1 MTQNDTLFGSESTTR
16 KIYIGLWLLGA
27 AILGVATGLGQ
38 PLVGAIGYGASV
50 IAAIGVWYSYPGP
63 MFDERDTQIHDK
75 ASGHTLTIL
84 GYASAVIFPSLT
96 ALYGLDYFEWGPMTT
111 AVALTVAGIYLL
123 YGAISFALED

>member
-1 MTQNDTLFGSESTTR
+1 MTEDDTLLGSESTTR
-16 KIYIGLWLLGA
+16 KTYIGLWMLGG
-27 AILGVATGLGQ
+27 ITLGTATALGQ
-38 PLVGAIGYGASV
+38 PLIGFLAFLTSV

-75 ASGHTLTIL
+75 ASGHTLTIV

-96 ALYGLDYFEWGPMTT
+96 ALYGLDYFEWGPMTS
-111 AVALTVAGIYLL
+111 AVALTIAGIYLL